1 MIIKRCLLLRTL
13 EYFRNCTSSYYLP
26 ELKLEVLNVFL
37 RHPPDVPDCDG
48 WTTFGVQVG
57 EVQPIRTTLH
67 WVGGGQFGSL
77 KRLWNNYSGIS

>member
-1 MIIKRCLLLRTL
+1 MVAHVCVH
-13 EYFRNCTSSYYLP
+13 FRNTSSYYLP

-48 WTTFGVQVG
+48 WTTLGVQVG
-57 EVQPIRTTLH
+57 EVQPIRTTLD
-67 WVGGGQFGSL
+67 WVGGGQFGGL